1 MPRWWYLATVLAR
14 ITAAQESTR
23 HVADSRA
30 NAATQTSDG
39 TRGGSL
45 ASLIPYSADEASANG
60 AHCSG

>member
-1 MPRWWYLATVLAR
+1 MLDR
-14 ITAAQESTR
+14 TAAQESTR
-23 HVADSRA
+23 HVADSKA